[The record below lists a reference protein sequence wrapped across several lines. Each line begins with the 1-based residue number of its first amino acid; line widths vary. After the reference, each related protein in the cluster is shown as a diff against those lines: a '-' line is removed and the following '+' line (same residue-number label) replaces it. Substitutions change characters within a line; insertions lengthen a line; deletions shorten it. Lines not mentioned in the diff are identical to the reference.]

1 MEQTAELLGIIK
13 SGIACKPEKHLF
25 LGTTRRTTIYVTNR
39 RVSMKTGEI
48 IAINISPRRGTQKRK
63 FLKST

>member
-1 MEQTAELLGIIK
+1 MEQTAELLGLSRVALPVSLK
-13 SGIACKPEKHLF
+13 TSF